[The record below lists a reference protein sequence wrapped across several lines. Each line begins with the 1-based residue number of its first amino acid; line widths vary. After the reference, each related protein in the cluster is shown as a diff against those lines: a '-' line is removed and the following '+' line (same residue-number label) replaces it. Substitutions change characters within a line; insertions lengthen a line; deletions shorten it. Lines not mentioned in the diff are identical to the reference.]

1 MTAPTSNPTPT
12 PTSTPASTRSA
23 PAARRTGN
31 LQQTVL
37 THANKVHRLL
47 STNNHQDAADRLA
60 AEARQWERDNTEVV
74 VAGDIKRGKSSL
86 VNALIDRPGLL
97 PVDADVAT
105 AVHLVVRHG
114 DPLTVTVTSIDP
126 DSGESVQRRIEPE
139 ELPRYAALSGDKVV
153 ELGVTAV
160 EVAVP
165 DPLLERGLALV
176 DTPGVG
182 GMSRGHRD
190 ITMAALARADVLV
203 FAVSATEPISR
214 TEIEFLTEASER
226 IGAVV
231 IVATRCDTVSGDDL
245 PDRLA
250 DIRARIKALASTVGT
265 DDKGA
270 GNRLRRL
277 AAAPIVPTSS
287 FIAEQATKRAARGA
301 VERAAAMRTA
311 SGIPALVDRLTQA
324 VDVKD
329 FLRLANLLQLAEV
342 LLEPRIKQLEAVLL
356 ASTGDESAMADL
368 TAKRQQ
374 LEQAAGQQA
383 RWRGILANAF
393 ARLQTEAG
401 REVGRELTVV
411 RDHYRGILEGD
422 QAQKLN
428 ADGLAAISA
437 ELGQSLTAAWS
448 NLAGKV
454 SERFDEIINELMTEL
469 SLEAETGLLGEFAV
483 PISLTATGLPAGATK
498 ERFDALD
505 DALPMATQTFMF
517 SNIANALVGVLGLA
531 TGGIGLLAYG
541 IGAAASAP
549 IVLLR
554 RRKRERRRMAGEL
567 LREINESLFGQEGIA
582 KEFTT
587 DLSLRIIDVRQELE
601 VLIDTRLTQR
611 RKELEIEHQ
620 KIQQLLKSELS
631 TRRQVQQDTERVLAE
646 FTAAMAATRA
656 LADQVRIGL
665 QAKFAPGEPPP

>member
-1 MTAPTSNPTPT
+1 MTAP
-12 PTSTPASTRSA
+12 AAA
-23 PAARRTGN
+23 PRKTGS

-37 THANKVHRLL
+37 GHANKVHRLL
-47 STNNHQDAADRLA
+47 STHHQDAADRLA
-60 AEARQWERDNTEVV
+60 AEARQWERDTTEVV

-105 AVHLVVRHG
+105 AVHLVVRYG
-114 DPLTVTVTSIDP
+114 AEPRVTVTGIDP
-126 DSGESVQRRIEPE
+126 ETGESTSRQVDPAD
-139 ELPRYAALSGDKVV
+139 LDRYASLSGDRVTA
-153 ELGVTAV
+153 LGVTAV

-203 FAVSATEPISR
+203 FAVSALEPVSR
-214 TEIEFLTEASER
+214 TEIEFLAQACER

-231 IVATRCDTVSGDDL
+231 IVATRCDTVPGDDL
-245 PDRLA
+245 PGRLD
-250 DIRARIKALASTVGT
+250 DIRARIRAHARAVA
-265 DDKGA
+265 GA
-270 GNRLRRL
+270 DHGSGGRLDRL

-287 FIAEQATKRAARGA
+287 FIAEQAAKRAARGA
-301 VERAAAMRTA
+301 AERAAALRTA
-311 SGIPALVDRLTQA
+311 SGVPALIERLTQA
-324 VDVKD
+324 VEVKD
-329 FLRLANLLQLAEV
+329 LLRLANLLQLAEV
-342 LLEPRIKQLEAVLL
+342 LLEPRIAQLQAVLL
-356 ASTGDESAMADL
+356 ASNGDESAMADL
-368 TAKRQQ
+368 AAKREQ

-383 RWRGILANAF
+383 RWRGIMANAF

-411 RDHYRGILEGD
+411 RDHYRGLLEGE

-428 ADGLAAISA
+428 ADDLTAISA
-437 ELGQSLTAAWS
+437 ELGQSLTAAWA

-469 SLEAETGLLGEFAV
+469 SLEAESGLLGEFAV
-483 PISLTATGLPAGATK
+483 PDGLIATGLPAGATK

-505 DALPMATQTFMF
+505 DALPMATQTFIF
-517 SNIANALVGVLGLA
+517 SNIANAVVGVLGLA

-582 KEFTT
+582 KEFST
-587 DLSLRIIDVRQELE
+587 DLSLRILDVRQELE

-646 FTAAMAATRA
+646 FTAAMAGTRA
-656 LADQVRIGL
+656 LADQVRAGL
-665 QAKFAPGEPPP
+665 QSRFAPAAARPTP